1 MSTFDSSNEIVQS
14 SNGILNGVNHIDG
27 IVPDLTN
34 GFQNLA
40 NAIES
45 DEITESDTIPQNVN
59 GGTYDPFTKI
69 EIKRLYNN
77 DGYSSNSKN
86 IRVERTNGEYLE
98 AGTVGPNYLLIPN
111 QEVHDICSEIRT
123 ESGMDW
129 NHNRIFFDGK
139 KYRNV
144 YRTESLQKTLDNGDV
159 AYLTFTEMN
168 SYDGS
173 GPAGFRV
180 DFMILVC
187 KNGMVS
193 PKYGWDSK
201 FRHSVAN
208 GDWQEQIRAGAMALT
223 GQKSELKLNTFVE
236 ACNRLHNPL
245 SMENLSEIRKL
256 YIPKLPNLRYGEILT
271 EYHAKEGSTMWDLMQ
286 AGTSTLWHR
295 DKMTNADFTNNSVFV
310 DGLLK
315 YGDDRNTVLTA

>member
-129 NHNRIFFDGK
+129 NHNRIIKFAWNFF
-139 KYRNV
+139 
-144 YRTESLQKTLDNGDV
+144 
-159 AYLTFTEMN
+159 
-168 SYDGS
+168 
-173 GPAGFRV
+173 
-180 DFMILVC
+180 I
-187 KNGMVS
+187 
-193 PKYGWDSK
+193 
-201 FRHSVAN
+201 
-208 GDWQEQIRAGAMALT
+208 
-223 GQKSELKLNTFVE
+223 
-236 ACNRLHNPL
+236 
-245 SMENLSEIRKL
+245 
-256 YIPKLPNLRYGEILT
+256 
-271 EYHAKEGSTMWDLMQ
+271 
-286 AGTSTLWHR
+286 
-295 DKMTNADFTNNSVFV
+295 
-310 DGLLK
+310 
-315 YGDDRNTVLTA
+315 